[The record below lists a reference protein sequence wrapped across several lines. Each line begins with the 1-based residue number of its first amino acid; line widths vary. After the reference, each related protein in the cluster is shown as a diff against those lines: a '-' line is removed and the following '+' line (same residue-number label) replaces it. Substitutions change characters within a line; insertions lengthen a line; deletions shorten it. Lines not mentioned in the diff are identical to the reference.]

1 MTPVVVEIAASNDDD
16 KAQRS
21 RVEAASPRLR
31 GRQLDDDDSSV
42 LVKGTVVRSGAYSDF
57 LIKLP
62 NSPQTKVDSFKAEQ
76 LFEGVVTSVDYDNK
90 SFWVRLRDLSRKSG
104 DEEAEILMAE
114 VPGDDWPLIIPGAIF
129 EWNIGREVRDRQ
141 VRRVSDIRFRR
152 YFSFSQET
160 VKAAEKK
167 AHEFAALL
175 SEVNDYPT
183 EYSS

>member
-1 MTPVVVEIAASNDDD
+1 MTQVIIEIAASNDDD
-16 KAQRS
+16 RAQRS
-21 RVEAASPRLR
+21 RVEAASPSLR
-31 GRQLDDDDSSV
+31 GRQLDDNDSGV
-42 LVKGTVVRSGAYSDF
+42 FVKGTIARPSAYQDY

-62 NSPQTKVDSFKAEQ
+62 NSPQAKVDSFKAEQ
-76 LFEGVVTSVDYDNK
+76 LFEGVVTTVDYVKK

-114 VPGDDWPLIIPGAIF
+114 VPGDDWPLIMPGAIF

-152 YFSFSQET
+152 YFRFSKET
-160 VKAAEKK
+160 VEAAEKK
-167 AHEFAALL
+167 AKELAALL

-183 EYSS
+183 EYTP

>member
-1 MTPVVVEIAASNDDD
+1 MTQAVIELAASNDDD

-21 RVEAASPRLR
+21 RVEAVSPRLR
-31 GRQLDDDDSSV
+31 GRQLDDEDNGV
-42 LVKGTVVRSGAYSDF
+42 LVKGTVARQGAYGDC

-62 NSPQTKVDSFKAEQ
+62 KSPQAKVDSFKAEQ
-76 LFEGVVTSVDYDNK
+76 RFEGVVTTVDYEKK

-104 DEEAEILMAE
+104 DEDAEILMAE
-114 VPGDDWPLIIPGAIF
+114 VPGDDWPLIMPGAIF

-152 YFSFSQET
+152 YFSFSQEA
-160 VKAAEKK
+160 VEAAKKK
-167 AHEFAALL
+167 ANELAVLL

-183 EYSS
+183 EYTP